1 MASLHI
7 SALLTLFIVT
17 FSLYLVYSERLT
29 YFNDGIAC
37 DHRCIGALG
46 DARLWLKCSNFVK
59 SCQHRRGF
67 FRRKIGYY
75 SNHTA
80 GYHLEKIDL
89 VGIHPNPGPLQSTE
103 SSDVVTQ
110 RTVRYA
116 DRLSNIELT
125 ESEVANVLK
134 SLDPNKA
141 CGPGGIPNRLLQ
153 NVSTEIAPS
162 LCKLFNLSLSQGV
175 VPSEWKLANLS
186 PILKT
191 DDPTVSSNYRPISL
205 LNTISK
211 VLERCV
217 FNHCSKHLEPQIYHL
232 QHGFMKGR
240 STVTQLVEVYD
251 DIVNSV
257 ASGKEVDVLYL
268 DLAKAFD
275 KVPHNLLLL
284 KLQLHGITGPLLLW
298 MKSYLSERKQRVVL
312 EGASSDWLPVTS
324 GVPQGSILGPL
335 LFLVYV
341 NDLPSCIINNSNIAL
356 FADDSK

>member
-1 MASLHI
+1 
-7 SALLTLFIVT
+7 
-17 FSLYLVYSERLT
+17 
-29 YFNDGIAC
+29 
-37 DHRCIGALG
+37 
-46 DARLWLKCSNFVK
+46 
-59 SCQHRRGF
+59 
-67 FRRKIGYY
+67 
-75 SNHTA
+75 
-80 GYHLEKIDL
+80 
-89 VGIHPNPGPLQSTE
+89 
-103 SSDVVTQ
+103 VVTQ

-162 LCKLFNLSLSQGV
+162 LCKLFNLSLSQRV
-175 VPSEWKLANLS
+175 VPSEWKLENLS

-211 VLERCV
+211 
-217 FNHCSKHLEPQIYHL
+217 
-232 QHGFMKGR
+232 
-240 STVTQLVEVYD
+240 VYD

-335 LFLVYV
+335 LFL
-341 NDLPSCIINNSNIAL
+341 
-356 FADDSK
+356 

>member
-1 MASLHI
+1 M
-7 SALLTLFIVT
+7 
-17 FSLYLVYSERLT
+17 
-29 YFNDGIAC
+29 
-37 DHRCIGALG
+37 
-46 DARLWLKCSNFVK
+46 
-59 SCQHRRGF
+59 F
-67 FRRKIGYY
+67 FG
-75 SNHTA
+75 
-80 GYHLEKIDL
+80 EK
-89 VGIHPNPGPLQSTE
+89 Q
-103 SSDVVTQ
+103 Q
-110 RTVRYA
+110 RAVRYA
-116 DRLSNIELT
+116 DRLSNNELT

-141 CGPGGIPNRLLQ
+141 GGIPNRLLQ

-162 LCKLFNLSLSQGV
+162 LCKLFNLSLPQGV

-191 DDPTVSSNYRPISL
+191 DDQTLSSNYRPISL

-211 VLERCV
+211 VLERRV
-217 FNHCSKHLEPQIYHL
+217 FNHCSMHLEPQIYHL

-284 KLQLHGITGPLLLW
+284 KLQLHGITDPLLLW
-298 MKSYLSERKQRVVL
+298 MQSYLSDRKQRVVL
-312 EGASSDWLPVTS
+312 MSWRV
-324 GVPQGSILGPL
+324 L
-335 LFLVYV
+335 LLIGY
-341 NDLPSCIINNSNIAL
+341 
-356 FADDSK
+356 